1 LSFSQVFIERPVLST
16 VLSLLILL
24 FGLVC
29 LQRLPNR
36 ELPDIDPPVVAVTT
50 VFVGAAPE
58 VVETSVTQPLEDSI
72 IGIEGVRHVTS
83 RSREQVSEITVEF
96 ELDRDVEAAAS
107 DVRDRV
113 ARVRSLLPEEVEEP
127 VVAKRDSD
135 AQAILWLA
143 LFGGNTDQIE
153 LTSIAETRIKDR
165 LAKLPGVADVIVGGE
180 RRYSMRIWVDNERLT
195 GRNLTIAD
203 LQEALRRENVDIP
216 SGRVESSDL
225 EFTVRSLGELRT
237 AEGYRSLIVAVVDGV
252 PVRLS
257 EVAEVEVG
265 PEDER
270 KLVRYNGVPA
280 VGLGI
285 VKLSKA
291 NTLTVADGVR
301 AEAAR
306 ISSELPGGITLEVA
320 FDGSKFIRESIQDV
334 TRTIFEAIV
343 LVVIVIY
350 LFLRTARATIIPAVA
365 IPVSIIGAF
374 AFLYFLGFTINT
386 LTLMGI
392 TLAIG
397 LVVDDA
403 IVVLENVIR
412 WVEEGHPPMEA
423 ARRGMA
429 EISFAVVA
437 STASAVFVFLP
448 LTFLTD
454 TTGVLFREFAVTVAG
469 AVFISGIVALTLS
482 PALCA
487 RVLRRSEAER
497 GLKAVLAGGFERLAS
512 GYARLLRPV
521 IARPLPWLVLGVV
534 WLALGAVLYPMLG
547 QELVP
552 NADRGNFL
560 VWTEAPEG
568 ATVEYTDRYQRQA
581 EDIVIATPGVEK
593 VFSVIALGIGTPGL
607 VNQGILINQ
616 LAPREQR
623 ELSQAKLVEKTRREL
638 EEVPGIFAFA
648 AEPSPLRGFGSDPV
662 SLVIQGDD
670 IADLARISDSVA
682 ARMREHGGFV
692 NVRNDLVLNK
702 PQLEVEIDRDRA
714 SDLGVSVREIA
725 TALQIL
731 LGGLDLSSFKLEG
744 ETYDVIAQ
752 LRRSERS
759 NPRDLLGLYVRGHG
773 GQLIPLASVVKARE
787 TIAPRALP
795 HTDRLRSA
803 TVTAALAVG
812 FDQGEALDTARE
824 MALAALPQGGT
835 ERVAFS
841 GESERFFESA
851 NALAFAYLMAL
862 VVIYLV
868 LAAQFESFLHPL
880 TILVAV
886 ALSFTGALVALLFV
900 SGLNRAGLTELPGT
914 LNIYS
919 KIGLVMLVGLV
930 AKNSILIVEFAN
942 QLRER
947 GVALREAAFEAS
959 RTRFRPI
966 LMTALATLA
975 GIAPIALGNGAGG
988 ESRAPLG
995 IAVFGGMVF
1004 STALTFFVVP
1014 ATYVAAETLRAR
1026 LARGKAPAALPAPAA
1041 APERA

>member
-1 LSFSQVFIERPVLST
+1 
-16 VLSLLILL
+16 
-24 FGLVC
+24 
-29 LQRLPNR
+29 
-36 ELPDIDPPVVAVTT
+36 
-50 VFVGAAPE
+50 
-58 VVETSVTQPLEDSI
+58 
-72 IGIEGVRHVTS
+72 
-83 RSREQVSEITVEF
+83 
-96 ELDRDVEAAAS
+96 
-107 DVRDRV
+107 
-113 ARVRSLLPEEVEEP
+113 
-127 VVAKRDSD
+127 
-135 AQAILWLA
+135 
-143 LFGGNTDQIE
+143 
-153 LTSIAETRIKDR
+153 
-165 LAKLPGVADVIVGGE
+165 
-180 RRYSMRIWVDNERLT
+180 MRIWVDNERLT
-195 GRNLTIAD
+195 ARNLTIAD
-203 LQEALRRENVDIP
+203 LQESLRRENVDIP

-237 AEGYRSLIVAVVDGV
+237 ADGYRSLIVALVDGV
-252 PVRLS
+252 PVRLG

-265 PEDER
+265 PETER
-270 KLVRYNGVPA
+270 KLVRYNGEPA

-301 AEAAR
+301 AEAAE
-306 ISSELPGGITLEVA
+306 IAAELPEGIQLEVA
-320 FDGSKFIRESIQDV
+320 FDGSKFIRESIRDV

-350 LFLRTARATIIPAVA
+350 LFLRTARATVIPAIT
-365 IPVSIIGAF
+365 IPVSIVGAF
-374 AFLYFLGFTINT
+374 GFLYLLGFTINT
-386 LTLMGI
+386 LTLMGV

-403 IVVLENVIR
+403 IVVLENVTR
-412 WVEEGHPPMEA
+412 WVEDGHPPLEA
-423 ARRGMA
+423 ARRGMQ

-437 STASAVFVFLP
+437 ATVSAVFVFLP
-448 LTFLTD
+448 LTFLRD

-469 AVFISGIVALTLS
+469 AVAISGFVALTLS

-487 RVLRRSEAER
+487 LVLQRGRAEHGLKRVLAS
-497 GLKAVLAGGFERLAS
+497 GFERLSS
-512 GYARLLRPV
+512 GYAGLLRRV
-521 IARPLPWLVLGVV
+521 LARPGPWIAAGAA
-534 WLALGAVLYPMLG
+534 WLALGAAIYPLLG

-581 EDIVIATPGVEK
+581 EEIVRETPGVER

-616 LAPREQR
+616 LAERDQRRQSQSRMVMEVRE
-623 ELSQAKLVEKTRREL
+623 KLEA
-638 EEVPGIFAFA
+638 VPGIFAFA
-648 AEPSPLRGFGSDPV
+648 AEPSPLRGFGADPV

-670 IADLARISDSVA
+670 LLELSRVSDEVA
-682 ARMREHGGFV
+682 NRLRAHGGFV
-692 NVRNDLVLNK
+692 NVRNDLMLNK

-714 SDLGVSVREIA
+714 SDLGVSVRDVA

-752 LRRSERS
+752 LRRDERS
-759 NPRDLLGLYVRGHG
+759 SPRDLLGLYVRGHQR
-773 GQLIPLASVVKARE
+773 QLVPLASVVSARE

-803 TVTAALAVG
+803 TLTAGLAPD
-812 FDQGEALDTARE
+812 FSQGEALATAR
-824 MALAALPQGGT
+824 ALAEEALSAGDQ
-835 ERVAFS
+835 RVAFS

-851 NALAFAYLMAL
+851 NALLFAYALAL
-862 VVIYLV
+862 VVVYLV
-868 LAAQFESFLHPL
+868 LAAQFESFVHPL

-886 ALSFTGALVALLFV
+886 ALSFTGALVALWTV
-900 SGLNRAGLTELPGT
+900 AGLGRVGLSELPGT
-914 LNIYS
+914 LNIFS

-947 GVALREAAFEAS
+947 GAGLLEATFEAS

-966 LMTALATLA
+966 LMTALSTIA
-975 GIAPIALGNGAGG
+975 GIVPIALGHGAGG

-995 IAVFGGMVF
+995 IAVLGGMVF
-1004 STALTFFVVP
+1004 STALTFLVVP
-1014 ATYVAAETLRAR
+1014 ATYFVVESLRVRRPARSRSEVASGT
-1026 LARGKAPAALPAPAA
+1026 